1 MTAAERKQI
10 AQRIKDLQPDITN
23 RQIARTLGVHHDTI
37 DRDIGGNPP
46 PDDGSSSDRGRHN
59 GGNPPDTIT
68 GKQAATVINRR
79 EQNAQPREHAVRE
92 IEFPAGRYPILLADL
107 PWRYERWDDLD
118 KAIDFLIECQ
128 QVILRWWD
136 DHVQPAGQG
145 RIVADHT
152 TIFTAAEA
160 GEKIGTDKTRVSR

>member
-37 DRDIGGNPP
+37 DRDI
-46 PDDGSSSDRGRHN
+46 